1 MITEGRD
8 RTRTAA
14 PRPGVRTAVR
24 RRCQDARVRKALR
37 RIVYGDTAYD

>member
-8 RTRTAA
+8 GGSTAQPA
-14 PRPGVRTAVR
+14 E
-24 RRCQDARVRKALR
+24 ALR